1 MKRLLL
7 TVAAALLA
15 IATLVPA
22 GFSQGF
28 NSQDAIGTWTF
39 FVKIAGAPPCQC
51 IQLARFRADG
61 TAEGPANDHFSG
73 AALGEWKKTGFREAT
88 FTLLQNNID
97 KDGNAAGLYV
107 IKGVMNIAAEA
118 DKTSG
123 TSKFQ
128 MLDSNGAVVFTGTA
142 TFTANKLIVG
152 Q

>member
-1 MKRLLL
+1 MKRLFLSM
-7 TVAAALLA
+7 AAALLA
-15 IATLVPA
+15 MTTLAPA
-22 GFSQGF
+22 GYSQGF

-61 TAEGPANDHFSG
+61 TADGPANDHFSG
-73 AALGEWKKTGFREAT
+73 AAIGEWKKTGFREVT
-88 FTLLQNNID
+88 YTLLQNSID

-107 IKGVMNIAAEA
+107 IKGVMTVAEDGSKA
-118 DKTSG
+118 TG

-128 MLDSNGAVVFTGTA
+128 VLDSSGAVTYNGTA
-142 TFTANKLIVG
+142 TYTATKLIVG